1 MIRFFCKYKNRIIQL
16 PVNPENIEINNDSSN
31 EEVETVSIGK
41 VNNIG
46 LEGLRSLSIKSFFP
60 KKYNGELYINTSGQ
74 FEDSDFYIEFFEN
87 IKKER
92 EPFRLIITELNINFL
107 VAIESFNITYSYGT
121 DDVDYELNLKEFK
134 NTIIKTLNSNLNNNS
149 FNLNSNRL
157 VERNIPKTY
166 IVKKGDSLWLI
177 ARMFLGD
184 GNRWRE
190 IYLYNNNRNIIGGNP
205 NLILPGQVLSIPA

>member
-31 EEVETVSIGK
+31 EEVETVSVGK

-166 IVKKGDSLWLI
+166 IVKKGDNLWLI

-190 IYLYNNNRNIIGGNP
+190 IYLYNNRNIIGGNP
-205 NLILPGQVLSIPA
+205 NLIFPGQVLSIPA

>member
-31 EEVETVSIGK
+31 EEIETVSVGK

-107 VAIESFNITYSYGT
+107 VAIESFNITYAYGT

-205 NLILPGQVLSIPA
+205 NLIFPGQVLSIPA

>member
-31 EEVETVSIGK
+31 EEIETVSIGK

-107 VAIESFNITYSYGT
+107 VAIESFNITYAYGT

-205 NLILPGQVLSIPA
+205 NLIFPGQVLSIPA